1 MTRPVATLRSRGV
14 HYHWWPISFGWDSSP
29 FSQPLWKWIYRAI
42 ESRFWTLDWPHRFTC
57 LNSLEIHR
65 AACLR
70 PWHGWP
76 IGDSSTEYGKTIHIG
91 RFKIYFGRRG

>member
-1 MTRPVATLRSRGV
+1 MKI
-14 HYHWWPISFGWDSSP
+14 HYRWWPISFGWASDSW
-29 FSQPLWKWIYRAI
+29 PLWKWIWRAI
-42 ESRFWTLDWPHRFTC
+42 WSRFWTLNYPHRYTC
-57 LNSLEIHR
+57 LSALETHK

-76 IGDSSTEYGKTIHIG
+76 IDGSVTEYGRTVHIG